1 MKTLVQGD
9 KKEKIAIAIDKLLLH
24 RIDALIDGTML
35 TSRSQAMTYF
45 IEQGLKS
52 QSIQKAVVLLH
63 HTHHGAVLAQHP
75 HHPHKLSY
83 LQCQLLLFYNAGVKE
98 IIILTQDSPLLQR
111 LKQEADAQSSKL
123 RVQFVIKNTKSTG
136 DSVFAVKD
144 LVKHQHFLVMSGD
157 TFNAF
162 DLSRMIRRHFESNL
176 PATMGL
182 VNKENV
188 KNCGVVLLDGS
199 YIIDFEQNAP
209 SLSSPPHQPKS
220 HIINAGLYIF
230 SPEIFR
236 FFDKNLINLERDL
249 FPKLAKTKQLLG
261 YFTHGEYRH
270 LTENDR
276 V

>member
-1 MKTLVQGD
+1 MKALAAGD
-9 KKEKIAIAIDKLLLH
+9 KKEKIAIAIDKPLLH
-24 RIDALIDGTML
+24 RIDALIDGTVL

-63 HTHHGAVLAQHP
+63 HTHHSAVLAQHP
-75 HHPHKLSY
+75 QKKLSY
-83 LQCQLLLFYNAGVKE
+83 LQCQLLLFYHAGVKE
-98 IIILTQDSPLLQR
+98 VIIVTQESPLLPRVQ
-111 LKQEADAQSSKL
+111 QEAEAQRSKID
-123 RVQFVIKNTKSTG
+123 VHFVIKNTQSTG
-136 DSVFAVKD
+136 DSVSAVKD

-176 PATMGL
+176 PATLGL
-182 VNKENV
+182 VNKENL

-199 YIIDFEQNAP
+199 HIIDFEQNP
-209 SLSSPPHQPKS
+209 QQPKS

-236 FFDKNLINLERDL
+236 LFDKNIINLERDL
-249 FPKLAKTKQLLG
+249 FPKLAKSKQLLG

-270 LTENDR
+270 LSE
-276 V
+276 

>member
-1 MKTLVQGD
+1 MKALAQTD
-9 KKEKIAIAIDKLLLH
+9 KKEKIAIAIDKPLLH
-24 RIDALIDGTML
+24 RIDALIDGTVL

-63 HTHHGAVLAQHP
+63 HPHHHAVLARHP
-75 HHPHKLSY
+75 QSKLSY

-98 IIILTQDSPLLQR
+98 VIILTQESPLLPR
-111 LKQEADAQSSKL
+111 LQQEADAQCFNQRSKIH
-123 RVQFVIKNTKSTG
+123 VQFVIKNTKSTG
-136 DSVFAVKD
+136 DSVSAVKD
-144 LVKHQHFLVMSGD
+144 FVKHQHFLVMSGD

-182 VNKENV
+182 VNKENL

-199 YIIDFEQNAP
+199 HIIDFEQNP
-209 SLSSPPHQPKS
+209 SPHRSPLHQPKS

-236 FFDKNLINLERDL
+236 FLDKNVVNLERDL
-249 FPKLAKTKQLLG
+249 FPKLAKAKQLLG

-270 LTENDR
+270 LSEY
-276 V
+276 

>member
-1 MKTLVQGD
+1 MKALAAGD
-9 KKEKIAIAIDKLLLH
+9 KKEKIAIAIDKPLLH
-24 RIDALIDGTML
+24 RIDALIDGTVL

-63 HTHHGAVLAQHP
+63 HTHHGAVLARHP
-75 HHPHKLSY
+75 QKQLSY

-98 IIILTQDSPLLQR
+98 VIILTQESPLLAR
-111 LKQEADAQSSKL
+111 IRQEAEAQRSHL
-123 RVQFVIKNTKSTG
+123 NVHFVIKNTQSTG
-136 DSVFAVKD
+136 DSVFALRD

-162 DLSRMIRRHFESNL
+162 DLSRMIRRHFENNL
-176 PATMGL
+176 NNLATISL
-182 VNKENV
+182 VNKENL

-199 YIIDFEQNAP
+199 LIIDFEQN
-209 SLSSPPHQPKS
+209 SQHPKS

-230 SPEIFR
+230 SPEIFK
-236 FFDKNLINLERDL
+236 FFDKNIINLERDL
-249 FPKLAKTKQLLG
+249 FPKLAKSKQLLG

-270 LTENDR
+270 LSEG
-276 V
+276 